1 MSVSSLSGVSSES
14 NTLFT
19 YVMSYQS
26 EHGCKKE
33 FNQTCWHI
41 SLFMG
46 LKCKLPNVRGV
57 AFDFN
62 TQQNVVEMLQ
72 VILDE
77 LKGVSLAASY
87 LISNTQ

>member
-1 MSVSSLSGVSSES
+1 
-14 NTLFT
+14 
-19 YVMSYQS
+19 
-26 EHGCKKE
+26 
-33 FNQTCWHI
+33 
-41 SLFMG
+41 MG